1 MEVVN
6 GENIHVIG
14 VSETDQRQG
23 SNDNLNIN
31 SHGEAWERKGRWRNT
46 NYNKNKALTI
56 HGMNLYY
63 QCIPTSQKVY
73 LQE

>member
-31 SHGEAWERKGRWRNT
+31 SHGTLRRGLGKKRKVEE
-46 NYNKNKALTI
+46 Y
-56 HGMNLYY
+56 
-63 QCIPTSQKVY
+63 
-73 LQE
+73 